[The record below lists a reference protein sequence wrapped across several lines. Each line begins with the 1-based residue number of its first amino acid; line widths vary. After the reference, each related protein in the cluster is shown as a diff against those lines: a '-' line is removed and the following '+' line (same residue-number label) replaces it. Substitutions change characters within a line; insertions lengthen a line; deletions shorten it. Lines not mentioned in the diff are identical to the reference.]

1 MGGDRTDRSG
11 LRARCKHGRLRLGK
25 SAGKARPR
33 NVPSG
38 ASQGGKC
45 CVVMGVDRTDR
56 SGLRARCK
64 HGRLRLGKGE
74 EKARPR
80 TAPSGA
86 SQGGKCCVVWSPVGI
101 VRQTAGS
108 VCV

>member
-25 SAGKARPR
+25 GAGKARPR
-33 NVPSG
+33 TAASG
-38 ASQGGKC
+38 ASQGGKLF
-45 CVVMGVDRTDR
+45 VVMGVDRTDR

-64 HGRLRLGKGE
+64 HGRLRLEKGPG
-74 EKARPR
+74 KARPR

-86 SQGGKCCVVWSPVGI
+86 SQGGKCCVVWSPVEF
-101 VRQTAGS
+101 VRQTAGC

>member
-1 MGGDRTDRSG
+1 MDRSG
-11 LRARCKHGRLRLGK
+11 LRARYKPGRLMLGK
-25 SAGKARPR
+25 GAGKARPR
-33 NVPSG
+33 TAPSG

-45 CVVMGVDRTDR
+45 CVVMGGDKMDR
-56 SGLRARCK
+56 SGLRARYK
-64 HGRLRLGKGE
+64 HGRLRLGKGAG
-74 EKARPR
+74 KARPR

-101 VRQTAGS
+101 VRQTAGC